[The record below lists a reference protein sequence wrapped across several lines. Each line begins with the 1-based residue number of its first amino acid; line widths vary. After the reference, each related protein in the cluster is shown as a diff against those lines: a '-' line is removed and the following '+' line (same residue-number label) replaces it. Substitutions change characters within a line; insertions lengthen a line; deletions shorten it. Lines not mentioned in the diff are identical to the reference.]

1 MPDGGESFFNL
12 GTQSKTLIHGSDI
25 HSDRDDTVIVNQD
38 CWCFKRSGITSFSNL
53 RPVAVR
59 WEEDI

>member
-38 CWCFKRSGITSFSNL
+38 CCCLKRSVITSFSNL